1 MVQPTHELYGARGV
15 VVSHPL
21 SMREALGSIPSV
33 SSSVS
38 VLLFS
43 CWGEAGLPRQR
54 KWQRQAGPLR
64 PANAPVSL
72 PIALVGGLAGCWPT
86 CTVRR
91 CCCCRSAL
99 CPIPVAGISCR
110 GSCFTTQP
118 TDNMCGDT
126 APAQMSNWHAAR
138 EAWCGSWLWRSQ
150 PMSSTGHVV

>member
-1 MVQPTHELYGARGV
+1 MAQPTHEFYGARGV

-33 SSSVS
+33 SNSVS

-54 KWQRQAGPLR
+54 KWQRQAGPLC

-86 CTVRR
+86 RTGRR
-91 CCCCRSAL
+91 CYCCRPAL
-99 CPIPVAGISCR
+99 CPHPGCR
-110 GSCFTTQP
+110 HQLQGQLLH
-118 TDNMCGDT
+118 D
-126 APAQMSNWHAAR
+126 AA
-138 EAWCGSWLWRSQ
+138 
-150 PMSSTGHVV
+150 H

>member
-1 MVQPTHELYGARGV
+1 MWQLVMAQPDHEFYGARGV

-54 KWQRQAGPLR
+54 KWQRQAGPLC

-91 CCCCRSAL
+91 CCCCRPAL
-99 CPIPVAGISCR
+99 CPHPGCR
-110 GSCFTTQP
+110 HQLQGQLLH
-118 TDNMCGDT
+118 D
-126 APAQMSNWHAAR
+126 AA
-138 EAWCGSWLWRSQ
+138 
-150 PMSSTGHVV
+150 H